1 MATPEDLACR
11 TYPGVQ
17 ELHSK
22 LKTLTA
28 TLSWPRISYPAEAS
42 AFLNAHRNELRN
54 ELLALSCDPICGVV
68 ERLLQTQHEL
78 SADARIALYSTL
90 SNAHHF
96 VAVILPLFYEH
107 EALLVLCDSKQH
119 IDIAYSKYGRHL
131 STCSLYPKFKSL
143 WDEIRKQKDRF
154 QKIAGQI
161 KTEKPWKRAIIH
173 RVTDNED
180 ESMRGKRAVFNP
192 TNPSDYPA
200 EQFYTMDSETSYVV
214 DSTTKQVEYHVFVS
228 VDCPETDDEL
238 KKLLAAHPGDKF
250 VDEKWFRGTHV
261 LNLDRFLPLKEWMDE
276 VGPAL
281 LNSLSS
287 CRHIRRSPDRED
299 PQVAKDEQSAMIAT
313 GVLVDQQGH
322 LRPPHNTGKMD
333 EDSRFDI
340 LQANE
345 HILDGVIFVKS
356 SFHFC
361 EANIRLPGR
370 SFPGCFDSGM
380 SQE

>member
-1 MATPEDLACR
+1 
-11 TYPGVQ
+11 
-17 ELHSK
+17 
-22 LKTLTA
+22 
-28 TLSWPRISYPAEAS
+28 
-42 AFLNAHRNELRN
+42 
-54 ELLALSCDPICGVV
+54 
-68 ERLLQTQHEL
+68 
-78 SADARIALYSTL
+78 
-90 SNAHHF
+90 
-96 VAVILPLFYEH
+96 
-107 EALLVLCDSKQH
+107 
-119 IDIAYSKYGRHL
+119 
-131 STCSLYPKFKSL
+131 
-143 WDEIRKQKDRF
+143 
-154 QKIAGQI
+154 
-161 KTEKPWKRAIIH
+161 
-173 RVTDNED
+173 
-180 ESMRGKRAVFNP
+180 
-192 TNPSDYPA
+192 
-200 EQFYTMDSETSYVV
+200 MDSETSYVV

-250 VDEKWFRGTHV
+250 VDEKWFRGAHV

-281 LNSLSS
+281 LNILSP